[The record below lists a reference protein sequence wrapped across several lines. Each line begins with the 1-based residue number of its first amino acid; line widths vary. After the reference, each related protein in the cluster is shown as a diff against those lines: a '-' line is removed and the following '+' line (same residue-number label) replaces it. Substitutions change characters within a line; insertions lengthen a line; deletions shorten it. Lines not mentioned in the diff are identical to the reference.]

1 MRNREVFQRD
11 PVVTKL
17 PNDGVAAV
25 TDAKTFKEIETLRYE
40 LENFVCEGQY
50 KDGLIRILESYLSN
64 ANHTNQPAVWV
75 SGFFGSGKSHLLKML
90 RHLWVN
96 TRFESDGATARELAR
111 LPEEVNDL
119 LKELDMLG
127 RRCGGGLHAAGG
139 TLKGR
144 QDQGLRLGILS
155 MIFNS
160 KGLPEAF
167 PQAQFCL
174 WLKKNGIY
182 EEVKK
187 TVEDSGRDFAS
198 ELHHLYASPTLAKAV
213 LEADPDFASDLRGV
227 RATIRAQ
234 FPSVDD
240 ISESQFIQIIRDL
253 LSVNGQLPCTAI
265 VLDEIQLFIGE
276 STQRSYDV
284 QEVAEAL
291 CKQLDSRIL
300 LIGAGQTALSGSVPL
315 LQRLRGRFT
324 IPVELTDSDVKTV
337 TRKVV
342 LAKKADKR
350 RVVEE
355 TLNPHTGEIDRHLV
369 GTRIASRRDDW
380 NIIVEDYPVLPVRYR
395 FWEHVLRAVDV
406 PGSSSQLRAQLR
418 IVHDA
423 VRDVAE
429 KPLGTVVP
437 ADFIFDYLQTEL
449 LQTQVLSREN
459 DETIRNIDTET
470 PDGLL
475 ARRICALVFL
485 IRKLP
490 RETAVDIG
498 VRATADTLADLLV
511 SDLASDGAALRR
523 DIPRIMEEL
532 VEEGKLIKIDDEYSL
547 QTRESSEWDR
557 EFRSQQARLNND
569 PVTLA
574 AKRTEVL
581 NSACEAALA
590 NIKLVQGKR
599 KERRKLAVYF
609 GDEPPAIKGNE
620 IPAWVRDGWGE
631 NESTVVA
638 DARAAGSDSPV
649 VFIYISKTSA
659 DDLRRAIIEYEAA
672 NATIDIK
679 GRHTVSDEQDA
690 RNDAMS
696 AMTTRMKNAQARR
709 DGIAEDAI
717 SQAKVFQGGGQERLE
732 SFFQDRVR
740 AAAEASLDRLFPQF
754 KEADD
759 ERWPTVIKRARN
771 NDESAFQ
778 TIDWSEV
785 PARHPVCTAII
796 SEIGSGK
803 SGREI
808 RDTFEKAPY
817 GWVRDAV
824 DAALITLHV
833 TGHVRAT
840 YKGEQLDR
848 GQLDQAKIS
857 VTKFR
862 VETITIDARS
872 RLKLRGLFQKAGLS
886 CVPGEESA
894 SAGEFLAKL
903 INLADSAGGDPPMPK
918 RPSKKHLHKLHQMT
932 GNQRL
937 ARILEEFEL
946 LSNQLQDWSTL
957 SKLAEKRRSAWATL
971 QTMLRYAQGLP
982 GALELENQA
991 NAVLNERRL
1000 LDEPD
1005 LVPDIIREAAKLLRD
1020 AIRQS
1025 YAGFKTVYE
1034 RERQTLEA
1042 DENWKRTSQEQQ
1054 QKILLEEGI
1063 ACIPVLS
1070 IEDDK
1075 SLLSSLQAVSLADW
1089 KTKTDALPQQFGNA
1103 LMKAAKL
1110 LEPKIQKVRLPGGI
1124 LRTVD
1129 DVKTW
1134 VAKIEE
1140 DLLEKIEKGPVVIS

>member
-1 MRNREVFQRD
+1 MFQRD

-25 TDAKTFKEIETLRYE
+25 TDAKTSKEIETLRYE

-50 KDGLIRILESYLSN
+50 RDGLVRVLESYLSN

-119 LKELDMLG
+119 LKELDTLG
-127 RRCGGGLHAAGG
+127 RRCGAGLHAAGG
-139 TLKGR
+139 SLRGSEDKS
-144 QDQGLRLGILS
+144 LRLSILS
-155 MIFNS
+155 MIFS
-160 KGLPEAF
+160 SRDLPESF

-174 WLKKNGIY
+174 WLKNNGIY
-182 EEVKK
+182 DDVKK
-187 TVEDSGRDFAS
+187 TVKDSGRDFGY
-198 ELHHLYASPTLAKAV
+198 ELRHLYVSEVLAKSV
-213 LEADPDFASDLRGV
+213 LEADPDFAPDVKEARTAIREQFSDV
-227 RATIRAQ
+227 N
-234 FPSVDD
+234 D
-240 ISESQFIQIIRDL
+240 ISESEFIQIIRDV
-253 LSVNGQLPCTAI
+253 LSVDGQLPCTAI
-265 VLDEIQLFIGE
+265 VLDEIQLFIGD

-291 CKQLDSRIL
+291 CKQLDSRVL

-315 LQRLRGRFT
+315 LQRLRDRFT
-324 IPVELTDSDVKTV
+324 ISVELSDSDVETV

-350 RVVEE
+350 RAVEE
-355 TLNPHTGEIDRHLV
+355 VLTGHAGEIDRHLV
-369 GTRIASRRDDW
+369 GTRIAPRRDDRS
-380 NIIVEDYPVLPVRYR
+380 IIVEDYPVLPVRYR

-406 PGSSSQLRAQLR
+406 PGSRSQLRAQLR

-423 VRDVAE
+423 VREVAE
-429 KPLGTVVP
+429 KPLGTVIP
-437 ADFIFDYLQTEL
+437 ADFIFDNLQAEL
-449 LQTQVLSREN
+449 LQSQVLLREN
-459 DETIRNIDTET
+459 DETIRNLDNGT
-470 PDGLL
+470 PHGLL

-490 RETAVDIG
+490 GETAVDIG

-523 DIPRIMEEL
+523 DVPRILEEL
-532 VEEGKLIKIDDEYSL
+532 VVEGKLIEIDDEYSL

-557 EFRSQQARLNND
+557 EFRSQQSRLNND

-574 AKRTEVL
+574 AKRTEAL
-581 NSACEAALA
+581 NSACEGAFA
-590 NIKLVQGKR
+590 NLKLVQGTR

-649 VFIYISKTSA
+649 VFAYIPKTSA

-672 NATIDIK
+672 GATIDIK
-679 GRHTVSDEQDA
+679 GRHTVTDEQDA

-709 DGIAEDAI
+709 DGIVKDAI
-717 SQAKVFQGGGQERLE
+717 SKARVFQGGGQERLE
-732 SFFQDRVR
+732 SFFQDRMR

-754 KEADD
+754 KDADD
-759 ERWPTVIKRARN
+759 ERWPTVIKRARD

-778 TIDWSEV
+778 AVDWSEV

-817 GWVRDAV
+817 GWPRDAV
-824 DAALITLHV
+824 DAALITLHA

-840 YKGEQLDR
+840 YKGDPLDR

-857 VTKFR
+857 VTQFR

-872 RLKLRGLFQKAGLS
+872 RLRLRGLFREAGIR
-886 CVPGEESA
+886 CDPGKES
-894 SAGEFLAKL
+894 STAGEFLAKL
-903 INLADSAGGDPPMPK
+903 MNLADGAGGDPPMPK
-918 RPSKKHLHKLHQMT
+918 RPSKKHLHKLRQMA
-932 GNQRL
+932 GNERL
-937 ARILEEFEL
+937 AGILDEFEL
-946 LSNQLQDWSTL
+946 LSNQLQNWSAL
-957 SKLAEKRRSAWATL
+957 SELAERRKPAWAIL
-971 QTMLRYAQGLP
+971 QSMLRYAQGLP
-982 GALELENQA
+982 GTLELENQA

-1020 AIRQS
+1020 AIRQA
-1025 YAGFKTVYE
+1025 YASFKTVYE

-1042 DENWKRTSQEQQ
+1042 DENWKRISQEQQ

-1063 ACIPVLS
+1063 ACIPVVS

-1075 SLLSSLQAVSLADW
+1075 SLLSSLEAVSLADW

-1110 LEPKIQKVRLPGGI
+1110 LEPKIQKVRLPGGT

>member
-1 MRNREVFQRD
+1 MFQRD

-25 TDAKTFKEIETLRYE
+25 TDAKTSKEIETLRYE

-96 TRFESDGATARELAR
+96 TKFESDGATARELAQ
-111 LPEEVNDL
+111 LPPEVNDL
-119 LKELDMLG
+119 LKELDTLG

-144 QDQGLRLGILS
+144 EDKSLRLSILS
-155 MIFNS
+155 MVFSS
-160 KGLPEAF
+160 KGLPESF

-174 WLKKNGIY
+174 WLKNNGIY
-182 EEVKK
+182 DDVKK
-187 TVEDSGRDFAS
+187 TVEDSGRDFGY
-198 ELHHLYASPTLAKAV
+198 ELRHLYVSPVLAKAV
-213 LEADPDFASDLRGV
+213 LEADPDFAPDVKGV
-227 RATIRAQ
+227 RAIIRDQ
-234 FPSVDD
+234 FPDVDD
-240 ISESQFIQIIRDL
+240 ISESEFIQIIRDV
-253 LSVNGQLPCTAI
+253 LSVDGQLPCTAI
-265 VLDEIQLFIGE
+265 VLDEIQLFIGD
-276 STQRSYDV
+276 STERSYDV
-284 QEVAEAL
+284 QEAAEAI
-291 CKQLDSRIL
+291 CKQLDSRVL

-315 LQRLRGRFT
+315 LQRLRDRFT
-324 IPVELTDSDVKTV
+324 IPVELSDSDVETV

-350 RVVEE
+350 KAVEE
-355 TLNPHTGEIDRHLV
+355 ILTSHVGEIDRHLV
-369 GTRIASRRDDW
+369 STRIAPRRDDRS
-380 NIIVEDYPVLPVRYR
+380 IIVEDYPILPVCYR

-406 PGSSSQLRAQLR
+406 PGSRSQLRAQLR

-423 VRDVAE
+423 VREVSE

-437 ADFIFDYLQTEL
+437 ADFIFDNLQAEL
-449 LQTQVLSREN
+449 LQSQVLLREN
-459 DETIRNIDTET
+459 DETIRNLDDGT

-490 RETAVDIG
+490 RETEVDIG
-498 VRATADTLADLLV
+498 VRATAGTLADLLV
-511 SDLASDGAALRR
+511 SDLASDGARLRK
-523 DIPRIMEEL
+523 DVPRILEGL

-557 EFRSQQARLNND
+557 EFRSQQSPLTND

-574 AKRTEVL
+574 AKRTEAL
-581 NSACEAALA
+581 NSACQGALA
-590 NIKLVQGKR
+590 NVKLVQGRR

-620 IPAWVRDGWGE
+620 IPVWVRDGWGE
-631 NESTVVA
+631 NESTIVA
-638 DARAAGSDSPV
+638 DARAAGSGSPV
-649 VFIYISKTSA
+649 VFIYIPRTSA

-672 NATIDIK
+672 GNTIDIK

-709 DGIAEDAI
+709 DGIVKDAI
-717 SQAKVFQGGGQERLE
+717 SKARVFQGGGQERLE
-732 SFFQDRVR
+732 ALFQDRIR
-740 AAAEASLDRLFPQF
+740 AASEASLDRLFPQF
-754 KEADD
+754 RDADD

-778 TIDWSEV
+778 AVAWSEA

-817 GWVRDAV
+817 GWPRDAV
-824 DAALITLHV
+824 DAALITLLT

-840 YKGEQLDR
+840 YKGGRLDR

-857 VTKFR
+857 VTQFR
-862 VETITIDARS
+862 AETITIDARS
-872 RLKLRGLFQKAGLS
+872 RLELRGLFQKAGVG
-886 CVPGEESA
+886 CAPGEESA
-894 SAGEFLAKL
+894 AAGEFFAKL
-903 INLADSAGGDPPMPK
+903 MGLADSVGGDPPMPK
-918 RPSKKHLHKLHQMT
+918 PPSKRHLEKLRQMA
-932 GNQRL
+932 GNERL
-937 ARILEEFEL
+937 AGLLEEFDL
-946 LSNQLQDWSTL
+946 LSNQLQEWLTL
-957 SKLAEKRRSAWATL
+957 SELAAKRRPAWAEL
-971 QTMLRYAQGLP
+971 QSMLRYARGLP

-1005 LVPDIIREAAKLLRD
+1005 LVPDISREAAKLLRN
-1020 AIRQS
+1020 AIRHA
-1025 YAGFKTVYE
+1025 YTGLEKVCE
-1034 RERQTLEA
+1034 RERQALEA
-1042 DENWKRTSQEQQ
+1042 DDNWKRLSPEQQ
-1054 QKILLEEGI
+1054 HRILLEEGI
-1063 ACIPVLS
+1063 ACIPVLC
-1070 IEDDK
+1070 IEDDE
-1075 SLLSSLQAVSLADW
+1075 SLLSSLEAISLADW

-1103 LMKAAKL
+1103 LIRAAKL
-1110 LEPKIQKVRLPGGI
+1110 LEPKTQNVRLPGGT

-1134 VAKIEE
+1134 VAKIEK
-1140 DLLEKIEKGPVVIS
+1140 DLLNMIEKGPVVIS